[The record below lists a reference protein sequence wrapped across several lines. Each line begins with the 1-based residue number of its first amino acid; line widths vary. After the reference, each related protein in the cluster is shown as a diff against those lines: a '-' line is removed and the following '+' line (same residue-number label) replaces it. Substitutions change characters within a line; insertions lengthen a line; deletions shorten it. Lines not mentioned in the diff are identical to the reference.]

1 MYEDFYGPNERRL
14 ADKSSPGMELAS
26 LFLGAV
32 AIMSCTCLYLSLP
45 CGALAVILGV
55 LSRGGQMQYGPRA
68 QTGITLG
75 CIALLTT
82 LLIYGIAIAVLLQR
96 YGSIEGILQ
105 ASSELAG
112 MDYEELMRE
121 LYPGITP

>member
-1 MYEDFYGPNERRL
+1 MYEEFYGRRERQL
-14 ADKSSPGMELAS
+14 ADKTSPGMEFAS
-26 LFLGAV
+26 LFLGTVAV
-32 AIMSCTCLYLSLP
+32 LSCTCLYIALP
-45 CGALAVILGV
+45 CGALAVLLGV
-55 LSRGGQMQYGPRA
+55 LSRGGQMQFGPRA
-68 QTGITLG
+68 QTGITMG
-75 CIALLTT
+75 CVALLTT
-82 LLIYGIAIAVLLQR
+82 LLIYGIVFAALLYR